1 MRLASEVEETMDT
14 LSTEEPSYKYTD
26 LSDEA
31 KEAVKYW
38 WYEHGAEH
46 EWWECAYE
54 DFKRD
59 GYKLGFVIDDIN
71 FSGFYSQGDGACW
84 SGQVDVATWLKTHTE
99 DSIAR
104 DAWCAL
110 IQEDFCDKHFGI
122 LTRGHYSHSNTMMCV
137 GWDWVDES
145 GEDDHLYLKQPTIFQ
160 GMHYQDVRNL
170 ITSSDFI
177 YTDPNDIQEAAF
189 ESAKDYA
196 DQLYKRLREEYE
208 YITGEENLIE
218 MCEINDWKFNDE
230 GRMV

>member
-1 MRLASEVEETMDT
+1 MHATMEVENP
-14 LSTEEPSYKYTD
+14 STKAYTYQE
-26 LSDEA
+26 LTDEA
-31 KEAVKYW
+31 KENARQW

-46 EWWECAYE
+46 EWWDCAYE
-54 DFKRD
+54 CFKED
-59 GYKLGFVIDDIN
+59 GKALGFDVDKIN

-110 IQEDFCDKHFGI
+110 IAEGFCDKHFGI
-122 LTRGHYSHSNTMMCV
+122 HTRGRYSHSNTMTCI
-137 GWDWVDES
+137 GWDWVGEMEDEPAS
-145 GEDDHLYLKQPTIFQ
+145 YLRQDSIFK
-160 GMHYQDVRNL
+160 GMRYSDLHNL
-170 ITSSDFI
+170 IRTSDFP
-177 YTDPNDIQEAAF
+177 YTDPNDIEQAGF

-196 DQLYKRLREEYE
+196 DKLYKRLREEYE

-218 MCEINDWKFNDE
+218 MCEINDWKFDDE